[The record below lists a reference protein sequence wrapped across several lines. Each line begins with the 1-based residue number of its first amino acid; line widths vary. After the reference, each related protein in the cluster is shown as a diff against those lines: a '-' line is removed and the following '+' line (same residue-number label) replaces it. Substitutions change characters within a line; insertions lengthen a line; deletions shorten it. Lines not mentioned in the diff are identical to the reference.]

1 MQGGGAGTVWT
12 EGGDQNSEVVEG
24 NTFWYN
30 GASASLRT
38 APAAHIS
45 QNIIAGTR
53 CGNIMNDGAGCQIMA
68 GRADL
73 VHFER
78 NWMHDIPV
86 SAVRIDG
93 GSTHFGFNTT
103 IANNVAWKTGSSMN
117 NHTIVEDNLAMKA
130 EGDKDFTCKHPH
142 SDNAYYQLAGIKS
155 NNYYGNY
162 SIPCGGEYDGSVVL
176 DGVTVPGEKY
186 TDLPDYLVDIYNYDF
201 RPKPDTII
209 TSTGRQIGPY
219 PSKYSNGD
227 TYIIPGRKESVPTFP
242 IPAHNTVVDMRND
255 LIFKQAYRCN
265 KKGDKHMIYIAKAHH
280 GFPPLDEPTTEID
293 GDGNV
298 VVFKDID
305 FTIEADQE
313 YKWRV
318 DCVKSGSNNRKQSEE
333 WSFTIKPE

>member
-1 MQGGGAGTVWT
+1 
-12 EGGDQNSEVVEG
+12 
-24 NTFWYN
+24 
-30 GASASLRT
+30 
-38 APAAHIS
+38 
-45 QNIIAGTR
+45 
-53 CGNIMNDGAGCQIMA
+53 MA

-103 IANNVAWKTGSSMN
+103 IANNVAWKTGSYMIKGDYHNVTGNLALGNTSLKVVHIRKSGFDAPMN

-130 EGDKDFTCKHPH
+130 DGDKDFTCKHPH

-219 PSKYSNGD
+219 PSEYSNGD